1 MKKIVLLSC
10 HMIRS
15 NNMCPGDAK
24 CFVAL
29 SRKEGEFKRYE
40 DEGAEIF
47 GIMECGGCEGNK
59 NRIVCSMALLKMQL
73 SALDEQIDAVHI
85 GTCIMKFCKR
95 KDDLISAVQ
104 DKAGVEV
111 IEGTH
116 PYAPPTVFGGN

>member
-1 MKKIVLLSC
+1 MKNIALLSC

-15 NNMCPGDAK
+15 GNLCPGDAK

-29 SRKEGEFKRYE
+29 NRKEGEFKRYE
-40 DEGAEIF
+40 DQGAQIV
-47 GIMECGGCEGNK
+47 GIMECGGCEGNR

-73 SALDEQIDAVHI
+73 AALNEKVDALHI

-95 KDDLISAVQ
+95 KDDLVAAVK

-111 IEGTH
+111 IEGSH
-116 PYAPPTVFGGN
+116 PYAPPAIFG